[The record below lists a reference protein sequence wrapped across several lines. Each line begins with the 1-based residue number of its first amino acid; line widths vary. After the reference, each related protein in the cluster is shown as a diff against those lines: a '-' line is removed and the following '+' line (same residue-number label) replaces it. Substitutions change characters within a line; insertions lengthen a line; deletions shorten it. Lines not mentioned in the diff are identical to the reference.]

1 MASDDNAKPEDDAP
15 EADRPESEA
24 EAESPESVEEP
35 AEASES
41 EQERIAALV
50 AALEAEKRELKEQLL
65 RALAETENVRRRAQ
79 REREDSA
86 KYAVAPLAKDLLSVR
101 DNLLRAIE
109 SVSAEAAEA
118 DPQLKTLLEG
128 IAMTERGLMEAFGR
142 HNIEAIEPL
151 GEKLD
156 PNLHHALFEV
166 PDPEQPAGTVAQ
178 VIEVGYRLR
187 DRLLREAK
195 VGVFKGGPAAGTKP
209 EPAPEAEEA
218 AAEAS
223 PEPESEA
230 PEAEAPASEEP
241 GTSGNGAAKPGQRI
255 DTAV

>member
-1 MASDDNAKPEDDAP
+1 MASDDNAKPEGDAP
-15 EADRPESEA
+15 EAERPETGA
-24 EAESPESVEEP
+24 EDESQQP
-35 AEASES
+35 AEISDS
-41 EQERIAALV
+41 EQERVAALIT
-50 AALEAEKRELKEQLL
+50 ALEAEKRELKEQLL

-101 DNLLRAIE
+101 DNLRRAID
-109 SVSAEAAEA
+109 SVAAEAAEA

-128 IAMTERGLMEAFGR
+128 VAMTERGLMEAFGR
-142 HNIEAIEPL
+142 HHIEAIEPL

-195 VGVFKGGPAAGTKP
+195 VGVYKGGPAAGAER
-209 EPAPEAEEA
+209 EPEEA
-218 AAEAS
+218 ADEAPQGPKAEA
-223 PEPESEA
+223 PEA
-230 PEAEAPASEEP
+230 PEAETPASEEP
-241 GTSGNGAAKPGQRI
+241 GSSGNGAAKPGQRI

>member
-15 EADRPESEA
+15 EAEGPETGA
-24 EAESPESVEEP
+24 EAESPESAPEP
-35 AEASES
+35 AEIGEA

-79 REREDSA
+79 REREDGA

-101 DNLLRAIE
+101 DNLRRALE

-128 IAMTERGLMEAFGR
+128 VAMTERGLVEAFGR
-142 HNIEAIEPL
+142 HQIEAIEPL

-195 VGVFKGGPAAGTKP
+195 VGVFKGGPAAGAKP
-209 EPAPEAEEA
+209 EPEAEET
-218 AAEAS
+218 AAETS
-223 PEPESEA
+223 PEPEPEA

>member
-1 MASDDNAKPEDDAP
+1 MASDDNAKPEEDAP
-15 EADRPESEA
+15 EAETPESGAAAERPES
-24 EAESPESVEEP
+24 PEEP
-35 AEASES
+35 AEVGES
-41 EQERIAALV
+41 EPERIAALV
-50 AALEAEKRELKEQLL
+50 AALQAEKRELKEQLL

-86 KYAVAPLAKDLLSVR
+86 KYAVAPLAKDLLSVC
-101 DNLLRAIE
+101 DNLRRAIE

-128 IAMTERGLMEAFGR
+128 VALTERGLMEAFGR
-142 HNIEAIEPL
+142 HHIEAIEPL

-166 PDPEQPAGTVAQ
+166 PDPDQPSGTVAQ

-195 VGVFKGGPAAGTKP
+195 VGVYKGGPAAGAKP
-209 EPAPEAEEA
+209 EPAPEAEAA
-218 AAEAS
+218 AAEA
-223 PEPESEA
+223 PEPQEA
-230 PEAEAPASEEP
+230 PEAEQPASEDP
-241 GTSGNGAAKPGQRI
+241 GSSGNGAAKPGQRI